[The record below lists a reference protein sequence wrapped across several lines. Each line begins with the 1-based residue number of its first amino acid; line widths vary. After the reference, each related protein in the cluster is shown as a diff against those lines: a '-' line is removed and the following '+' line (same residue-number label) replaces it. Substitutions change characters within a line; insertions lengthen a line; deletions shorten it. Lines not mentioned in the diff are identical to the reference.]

1 MSLARFARA
10 AQDHDCAHDAH
21 RNIGDLT
28 IEIMGLVPF
37 GV

>member
-1 MSLARFARA
+1 MSVADLAHV

-21 RNIGDLT
+21 RNIGDMT
-28 IEIMGLVPF
+28 TKIMGLVPF